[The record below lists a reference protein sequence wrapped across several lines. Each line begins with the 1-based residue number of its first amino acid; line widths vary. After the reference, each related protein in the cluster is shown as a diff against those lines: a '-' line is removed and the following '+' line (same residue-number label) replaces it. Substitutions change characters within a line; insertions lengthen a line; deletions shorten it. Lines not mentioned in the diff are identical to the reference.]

1 MKKLLTACMSLFFVS
16 ASIISPVAFAATST
30 ATQIEITAPTTAR
43 VGEAIDI
50 SLRAIDKDNKTV
62 TAYRGSVI
70 FNTDNIGDTIPAPG
84 KTVAFTADDNGEKK
98 FSKGI
103 VFKKSGKQKIFVY
116 DVSDEI
122 Q

>member
-1 MKKLLTACMSLFFVS
+1 MSLFFIS

>member
-1 MKKLLTACMSLFFVS
+1 MQKLFSGFIALFFMS
-16 ASIISPVAFAATST
+16 SIISPFVFSATT
-30 ATQIEITAPTTAR
+30 ATQIEIIAPTTAR

-50 SLRAIDKDNKTV
+50 TLRAVDKDNNTV
-62 TAYRGSVI
+62 PSYRGSVI

-98 FSKGI
+98 FSKGVI
-103 VFKKSGKQKIFVY
+103 FKKSGKQKIFVY